1 MSDMTEVGKIQKFFC
16 TNCNGYRNCKIEGYY
31 YNLHPGNYLV
41 WEEFYILKCQGC
53 DFCFLMKETA
63 TEDDLQQDEVTGESY
78 AFGVK
83 EYFPPQSKRN
93 IPDWIKKRQSMLE
106 INDEMEKVFEI
117 LSEVYGALNGNLLT
131 LALIG
136 IRTTFDVA
144 SEFLGIDSSL
154 SFKNKVET
162 LKRENKLREK
172 EEERINILVEA
183 GNAAAHRGWK
193 PELSHINT
201 VMDILEE
208 FIHREIFLPA
218 LSEERR
224 EREQDLQKRVPPRP
238 KRAPKSSERKPSRP
252 EKSPV
257 SK

>member
-1 MSDMTEVGKIQKFFC
+1 MYNKTEVGQVKKFFC
-16 TNCNGYRNCKIEGYY
+16 TNCNSDRNCKIEGYY
-31 YNLHPGNYLV
+31 YNAYPGDYLE

-53 DFCFLMKETA
+53 DFCFLMKETL
-63 TEDDLQQDEVTGESY
+63 TEDDVQYDEVTHEFY
-78 AFGVK
+78 AFGIK
-83 EYFPPQSKRN
+83 EYFPPKSKRS
-93 IPDWIKKRQSMLE
+93 IPDWIRKRQSILE
-106 INDEMEKVFEI
+106 KNSEMERVFEV

-144 SEFLGIDSSL
+144 SKFLGIDSSL
-154 SFKNKVET
+154 SFKNKVEK
-162 LKRENKLREK
+162 LKQENKLRVK

-183 GNAAAHRGWK
+183 GNAAAHRAWK
-193 PELSHINT
+193 PDFSDINT

-224 EREQDLQKRVPPRP
+224 RREQDLQKRVPPRP
-238 KRAPKSSERKPSRP
+238 PRTPKNSNVKLSAP
-252 EKSPV
+252 EKSPA
-257 SK
+257 SE